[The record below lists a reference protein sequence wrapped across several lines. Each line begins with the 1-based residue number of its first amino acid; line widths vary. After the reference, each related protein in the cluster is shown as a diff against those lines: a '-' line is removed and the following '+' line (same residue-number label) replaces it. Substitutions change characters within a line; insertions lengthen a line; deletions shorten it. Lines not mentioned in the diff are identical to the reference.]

1 VMAANF
7 QRSAGKITYSGPSN
21 EYNLVPG
28 TQDRLTWM
36 VQIGAIAAADPKG
49 VAAGKR
55 VSMYVTG
62 ARGDADVW
70 TFQAIGVEN
79 VPIGGVSV
87 SAIKLVREPR
97 KVNDTLVE
105 VWLDP
110 QLHHLPVR
118 ARMTNQ
124 PEGETFELLR
134 RPSDPS

>member
-1 VMAANF
+1 MA
-7 QRSAGKITYSGPSN
+7 T
-21 EYNLVPG
+21 G
-28 TQDRLTWM
+28 TTR
-36 VQIGAIAAADPKG
+36 ASKG
-49 VAAGKR
+49 VTVGKR

-62 ARGDADVW
+62 ARGDADGLECPH
-70 TFQAIGVEN
+70 IGVEN
-79 VPIGGVSV
+79 VPIGGISV

-124 PEGETFELLR
+124 PEGESFELLR